1 MHIMGRQHID
11 DRQIFGASALYSSNE
26 HLRIA
31 MAKLLKA
38 WDLGLSDVRIE
49 RQTVTL
55 ANGDKEDIFIPFGV
69 HKVYDVEHS
78 IMLKQ
83 ESSGTQAAYILLS
96 RLLPVLING
105 GVAVIDELE
114 SDLHPHILVPI

>member
-1 MHIMGRQHID
+1 
-11 DRQIFGASALYSSNE
+11 
-26 HLRIA
+26 

-83 ESSGTQAAYILLS
+83 ESSGCKPLYLVVSPLTSFDKMVVWLL
-96 RLLPVLING
+96 LIN
-105 GVAVIDELE
+105 ELI
-114 SDLHPHILVPI
+114 LHPHIFVPILD